1 MKTVNLEAQSLSLKI
16 GPLVLIN
23 DKQNTKLTYK
33 GILDLTTDIV
43 IVKFED
49 LDDKTLRA
57 LSNLLRALSYL
68 VDRCKKRTA

>member
-1 MKTVNLEAQSLSLKI
+1 MKTVNLEAQRLSQKI

-57 LSNLLRALSYL
+57 LSNL
-68 VDRCKKRTA
+68 VDRYKKGTV

>member
-1 MKTVNLEAQSLSLKI
+1 MKTVNLEAQRLSLKI

-33 GILDLTTDIV
+33 GILDLTTDVV

-57 LSNLLRALSYL
+57 LSNL
-68 VDRCKKRTA
+68 VDRCKKGTV

>member
-33 GILDLTTDIV
+33 GIQDLTTDIV
-43 IVKFED
+43 VVKFED

-57 LSNLLRALSYL
+57 LSNL
-68 VDRCKKRTA
+68 VDRCRKRMA